1 MLCLDEPNSL
11 WGKQFLHRRGSRVVV
26 QMLCGETKRVKQDR
40 RRRGGIERF
49 QNLYNL
55 LDLHRR
61 SLVKRPCR
69 LSERWSNQLLTMRR
83 DMVKQ
88 NCGPDHGTKAPLISL
103 GPGELVATKRM
114 TTRVRQSREACQHRL
129 ALQVS
134 ESRQQEG
141 VFTPWCS
148 RIVASET
155 AFIIGVAALKN
166 I

>member
-61 SLVKRPCR
+61 SLVKRP
-69 LSERWSNQLLTMRR
+69 MRR